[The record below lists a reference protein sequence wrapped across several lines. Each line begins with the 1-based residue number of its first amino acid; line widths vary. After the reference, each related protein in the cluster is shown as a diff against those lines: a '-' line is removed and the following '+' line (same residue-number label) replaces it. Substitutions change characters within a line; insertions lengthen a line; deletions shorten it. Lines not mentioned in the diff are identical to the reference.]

1 MTSITRRWF
10 LSLATALAPGA
21 AIAHHG
27 WGGYDTSK
35 SFTVTG
41 EILKSTYE
49 NPHCEIEMEVD
60 GKHWRF
66 VLAPPS
72 RMQQRGITPDIL
84 ARPAQCSAIRAPAIR
99 TRRASNTLFSTASA
113 SNCGRPEWNISRP
126 RRSSWP
132 CRKARWVM

>member
-1 MTSITRRWF
+1 MTSITRRLF
-10 LSLATALAPGA
+10 LSLAAALAPDA

-27 WGGYDTSK
+27 WGGYDTAK

-41 EILKSTYE
+41 TILKSAYE

-72 RMQQRGITPDIL
+72 RMQQRGITPDM
-84 ARPAQCSAIRAPAIR
+84 CSAIRTPAIR
-99 TRRASNTLFSTASA
+99 TRRASNTSFSTASA
-113 SNCGRPEWNISRP
+113 LNCGRPEWNISRP